1 MESPAQYH
9 ILAID
14 RHPDHVEVI
23 RSTLEKGDILS
34 EVVAIA
40 NPEDAL
46 AYLNQQGSYRQAPR
60 PNLILLDLNSSN
72 QASESQSGLVVL
84 ETIKSN
90 PALRQIPIIILT
102 LADESELIYQ
112 SYTLQGNCYVVKS
125 SNLEQ
130 LTHIVKRVEEFWLG
144 IVTLPIQ

>member
-1 MESPAQYH
+1 MEPPAQYR

-40 NPEDAL
+40 DPAEAL
-46 AYLNQQGSYRQAPR
+46 TYLNKNSPYQHAPR
-60 PNLILLDLNSSN
+60 PHLILLDLNSSDTTDTPV
-72 QASESQSGLVVL
+72 GLEVL
-84 ETIKSN
+84 DSIKSN
-90 PALRQIPIIILT
+90 PDLRQIPIIILT
-102 LADESELIYQ
+102 LVDDAELIYH
-112 SYTLQGNCYVVKS
+112 SYTLQGNCYVLKS
-125 SNLEQ
+125 SSLDQ
-130 LTHIVKRVEEFWLG
+130 LTTIIQRIEEFWLG